1 MTTPGCAQTACRAA
15 LRRAQ
20 GTAQGSLL
28 EPEAQASLS
37 SGLNACPA
45 TTHGCHAGTR
55 LPGSKS
61 GSSSQSRKEA
71 GNEVELKKDEW
82 NVLVELIRTGS

>member
-1 MTTPGCAQTACRAA
+1 V
-15 LRRAQ
+15 
-20 GTAQGSLL
+20 
-28 EPEAQASLS
+28 ASLS
-37 SGLNACPA
+37 SGLTSCPA

-55 LPGSKS
+55 LPGSKI

-82 NVLVELIRTGS
+82 NVLVELIRTGKLTCLSGVARFLFRTASV